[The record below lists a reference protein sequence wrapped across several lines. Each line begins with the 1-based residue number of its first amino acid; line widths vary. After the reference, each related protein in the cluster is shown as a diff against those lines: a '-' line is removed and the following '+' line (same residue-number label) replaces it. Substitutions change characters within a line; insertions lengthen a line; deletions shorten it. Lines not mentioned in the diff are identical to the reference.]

1 MEEMVED
8 HASTIDMIIQEQR
21 TGERN
26 TTKMPTSTLE
36 KVTITYTG
44 NEGGRLP
51 SKYFQRMTDL
61 TPGKWNDFE
70 NYPFTLNELNG
81 DLMGIDNLL
90 KMGKKCSK
98 CLVLALY
105 DIKYLASTAL

>member
-1 MEEMVED
+1 MEEMEGD
-8 HASTIDMIIQEQR
+8 HASTIDMIIRPQN

-26 TTKMPTSTLE
+26 TTKMPTSTSE

-81 DLMGIDNLL
+81 DMIGIKKEESITNGEKNAQSVLCLL
-90 KMGKKCSK
+90 YM
-98 CLVLALY
+98 
-105 DIKYLASTAL
+105 T